1 MLETREFIA
10 TGSTMSLKDVID
22 DVFLSSS
29 VTEQGK
35 LKIEAE
41 NAEFYKGIILNCSA
55 QYSAESVIE
64 AANTVMASYLRNK
77 YNVDLIVPEPTGS
90 RHIPTIGELD
100 VIVSASI
107 LREITREFSG
117 SIDDWWTKKW
127 QTVSGSVPTL
137 EEVDSASRHTWITK
151 WGEVSGS
158 LVDTGS
164 FPIHWNHS
172 WKEVSGS
179 YVDTG
184 SFGTRWDNNWK
195 KISGSYVDT
204 GSFVS
209 RWNSKWNEISGSYVD
224 SGSFDTKW
232 DNSWKKI
239 SGSYVDTGSF
249 GTRWNKNWNEISG
262 SYVDTGSF
270 VSRWNSKWN
279 EISGGLVPVNKF
291 AELFESGLVT
301 KQIWSG
307 SQIEDWVTGRHFLV
321 SGSVL
326 FKNGILD
333 TISSSGYPTHDPV
346 SYFIDQVSQSGQYL
360 KSNEFNLVLNSHS
373 LYIASSSKHTMDY
386 AASAS
391 LMSISASK
399 AEMLNN
405 NATMKSWM
413 SSSQHAIFLDVSA
426 SKYAVQTE
434 ISASRNQVNSEIS
447 ASRNDVR
454 TETSASRYAM
464 EQTRLAVIADV
475 QTTISQST
483 VGEVQAAVTQLQTS
497 LAAAQTSIASTME
510 LVQTVSASI
519 VTQSLDMPDWRK
531 IDGWV
536 QNDGIAFIDLDYES
550 TRGWILKAV
559 IQPESLSPNPNYI
572 IGRITNEG
580 EYIDGIALTDG
591 NSSLANISSWFGDN
605 PGKMT
610 VALEAVALKSKNGL
624 EIINTEGKQ
633 TITVDGKEFAANAFS
648 GDTGVKGTLYLMAAH
663 SDQGSNIVGQNIKY
677 VSVKIYSDKGNLV
690 RDLYPAFDRDSNEA
704 CMYDYVSKTYF
715 KNAAGSGKFEVSKN
729 VRTAWN
735 A

>member
-164 FPIHWNHS
+164 FPIHWRQN

-209 RWNSKWNEISGSYVD
+209 RWNSKWNEISG
-224 SGSFDTKW
+224 
-232 DNSWKKI
+232 
-239 SGSYVDTGSF
+239 
-249 GTRWNKNWNEISG
+249 
-262 SYVDTGSF
+262 
-270 VSRWNSKWN
+270 
-279 EISGGLVPVNKF
+279 GLVPVNKF
-291 AELFESGLVT
+291 TELFESGLVT

-373 LYIASSSKHTMDY
+373 LYVASSSRHTMDY

-405 NATMKSWM
+405 NATMRSWM

-426 SKYAVQTE
+426 SKYVVQTE
-434 ISASRNQVNSEIS
+434 ISASRYLIQTELSASNYQVHTEIS
-447 ASRNDVR
+447 ASRHDVQ
-454 TETSASRYAM
+454 TESSASRYAM
-464 EQTRLAVIADV
+464 EQTRTAVLTDV
-475 QTTISQST
+475 NTAISAST
-483 VGEVQAAVTQLQTS
+483 VGQVQAAIEQVQSSLTQTQQNLVETTAKVNAVSQ
-497 LAAAQTSIASTME
+497 SIAS
-510 LVQTVSASI
+510 
-519 VTQSLDMPDWRK
+519 QSLDIPDWTK
-531 IDGWV
+531 TDGYIT
-536 QNDGIAFIDLDYES
+536 NDGVAFIDADYES
-550 TRGWILKAV
+550 ADGWILETMIV
-559 IQPESLSPNPNYI
+559 PVNGSTSVDPNYI
-572 IGRITNEG
+572 VGRRTNDSNYKDGLALMDGSNPLSIGIFRNSAAPIVATGKVPLDEKWGIKAINIPGMQLIQING
-580 EYIDGIALTDG
+580 EDVASGDIALDTG
-591 NSSLANISSWFGDN
+591 LKSSLY
-605 PGKMT
+605 
-610 VALEAVALKSKNGL
+610 V
-624 EIINTEGKQ
+624 
-633 TITVDGKEFAANAFS
+633 
-648 GDTGVKGTLYLMAAH
+648 MAAH
-663 SDQGSNIVGQNIKY
+663 NVESAPNSIGVGVRYYYIR
-677 VSVKIYSDKGNLV
+677 IYSPKGTLV
-690 RDLYPAFDRDSNEA
+690 RDLWPAFDKKNQIA
-704 CMYDYVSKTYF
+704 CMYDYISKEYF
-715 KNAAGSGKFEVSKN
+715 TNAAGSGKFTVSPEVIN
-729 VRTAWN
+729 AWG
-735 A
+735 